1 MTMPVQR
8 PLQLAVVYGTT
19 LCVFLAIDAL
29 WLAVLMK
36 PVYAAAL
43 GPLLAE
49 SPRWVPAALFYL
61 LYVAG
66 CWCLPFAGPARA
78 ALAYGS
84 GIGRA
89 AGADCLWYL

>member
-1 MTMPVQR
+1 MTMPAQR
-8 PLQLAVVYGTT
+8 PLQLVVAYAAT

-49 SPRWVPAALFYL
+49 SPRWARCLD
-61 LYVAG
+61 
-66 CWCLPFAGPARA
+66 CLPMAPM
-78 ALAYGS
+78 
-84 GIGRA
+84 I
-89 AGADCLWYL
+89 